1 VQARDL
7 HHSTSVAFVA
17 FLQCFVSLKVIGEDN
32 FVKNS
37 STSFE
42 ANMRKRFYD
51 KVN

>member
-7 HHSTSVAFVA
+7 HHSASVAFVA
-17 FLQCFVSLKVIGEDN
+17 FLQCFVSWKVIGEED
-32 FVKNS
+32 FVKNR

-42 ANMRKRFYD
+42 ANMRRRFYD